1 MCVFILEGSGKTEV
15 SEMTSLTKVDLL
27 VKTVLPQ
34 IAAQLE
40 SVVTFGEIVDSQDVE
55 SIQIAQK
62 TCDRFLKGIHAVAVT
77 EKLDTDVKDLILLV
91 VGDA

>member
-1 MCVFILEGSGKTEV
+1 MCVFILEGSEKTEV

-40 SVVTFGEIVDSQDVE
+40 SVETFGEIVDSRDVE
-55 SIQIAQK
+55 SIRA
-62 TCDRFLKGIHAVAVT
+62 RRRPVT
-77 EKLDTDVKDLILLV
+77 DS
-91 VGDA
+91 